1 MEYVGALARLVEAGR
16 AHVALAATDGS
27 VLRRVQRLLERPEPS
42 APGWTPMLVAVLMVV
57 GIAPIGLTTQANATQ
72 AETVAPVTAVGAAVP
87 QAAVAP
93 VAPVAPVVVET
104 PASAA
109 PTLAPVAVPAQR
121 GAAPQVTVPDVTPG
135 FPATVQLD
143 DPLRARMVALE
154 EQLAELARQEEELKH
169 AREIEQAVAAHET
182 LRSEYEQARAE
193 AARMQV
199 LVETG
204 RAEREM
210 GEQVQARARE
220 LERGVQR
227 AANEVAFRERNAA
240 LQQQR
245 IAQMAEYDALRKQY
259 ERLVAESE
267 TAKQRA
273 EIAQLHAQREL
284 DRQRQAA
291 AEQRMS
297 RIEENAAIAPGDV
310 VSITIEGESDLPL
323 TYTVS
328 GDGAIRVPLLG
339 RFAVQGRNAAAVRD
353 EIRGTLTRTGL
364 KPGASVN
371 VEVLRMP

>member
-1 MEYVGALARLVEAGR
+1 
-16 AHVALAATDGS
+16 
-27 VLRRVQRLLERPEPS
+27 
-42 APGWTPMLVAVLMVV
+42 
-57 GIAPIGLTTQANATQ
+57 
-72 AETVAPVTAVGAAVP
+72 
-87 QAAVAP
+87 
-93 VAPVAPVVVET
+93 
-104 PASAA
+104 
-109 PTLAPVAVPAQR
+109 
-121 GAAPQVTVPDVTPG
+121 
-135 FPATVQLD
+135 
-143 DPLRARMVALE
+143 MVALE
-154 EQLAELARQEEELKH
+154 EQLAELARQEEELKQ

-245 IAQMAEYDALRKQY
+245 IAQMAEYDALRRQY

-267 TAKQRA
+267 QAKQRA
-273 EIAQLHAQREL
+273 EAARIQAQREL
-284 DRQRQAA
+284 DRQRQVID
-291 AEQRMS
+291 ERRMVTVLD
-297 RIEENAAIAPGDV
+297 NAAIAPGDV
-310 VSITIEGESDLPL
+310 VRITIEGESDLPS

-339 RFAVQGRNAAAVRD
+339 RIVVQGRNAAAVRD
-353 EIRGTLTRTGL
+353 EIRNTLTRTGL